1 MKHPVLILIGVA
13 LGIITGLLLNRAMTP
28 DHWSSVGVG
37 DAAAFMAYRTAPGPD
52 GTDLNAGATWIAQTY
67 RAVGEGANFIGRAF
81 LGLLRFIAVPMVFFS
96 LIVGVASLGASP
108 APGTHATG
116 SGDAVSGRGGRGGGG
131 AMGGAGRA
139 LLRLGGRTVLLF
151 AATTAVA
158 IFIGLAVGHLVRPGE
173 AIPPDER
180 ARLTEAYAGEAAGRV
195 EQARAVSPTVWSV
208 LLSAVPTNPFE
219 ALARGEM
226 LKIVVMSVLLGGALL
241 TLPRGKTAG
250 LLNACEVAAEVMTKI
265 IGWVMWTA
273 PVAVFCL
280 MAEVASRTGWSV
292 VSALG
297 VFCLAVVGG
306 LLLHT
311 AVVFAPLLRWM
322 GGMSPLAFARGMAP
336 ALAVAF
342 STSSSSATL
351 PVTIRCVRENL
362 GVPARVASFVC
373 PLGATI
379 NMNGTAL
386 YQALSALLIA
396 QVFGVELTL
405 TQQLMVVLTT
415 VLASVGSPGIPGG
428 GIIMFIVV
436 LGSVGLPVEGVA
448 LILAVDRLL
457 DLFRTVVNV
466 VGDAV
471 AAVVLAR
478 FEPSESPEAV
488 QTEAGPAT

>member
-13 LGIITGLLLNRAMTP
+13 LGIITGLFLNRTMTP
-28 DHWSSVGVG
+28 QRWASMGVG

-52 GTDLNAGATWIAQTY
+52 GTDLNAGATWVAY
-67 RAVGEGANFIGRAF
+67 GSRAAGEGATFIGRAF

-96 LIVGVASLGASP
+96 LIVGVASLGAQAREGASP
-108 APGTHATG
+108 GAPGAGHGGGASDG
-116 SGDAVSGRGGRGGGG
+116 EGEVGGAGRAGGGG
-131 AMGGAGRA
+131 GVGRA

-151 AATTAVA
+151 AATTVVA

-180 ARLTEAYAGEAAGRV
+180 ARLTEAYATEAAGRV

-241 TLPRGKTAG
+241 TLPRVQTAG
-250 LLNACEVAAEVMTKI
+250 VLNACQVAADVMTRI

-306 LLLHT
+306 LALHT
-311 AVVFAPLLRWM
+311 AVVFAPLLRW
-322 GGMSPLAFARGMAP
+322 GGRMSPLAFARGMAP

-405 TQQLMVVLTT
+405 TQQLMIVLTT

-471 AAVVLAR
+471 TAVVLAR
-478 FEPSESPEAV
+478 FEPADSAR
-488 QTEAGPAT
+488 

>member
-13 LGIITGLLLNRAMTP
+13 LGIITGLFLNRTMTP
-28 DHWSSVGVG
+28 QRWASMGVG
-37 DAAAFMAYRTAPGPD
+37 DATAFLTYRAAPGPD
-52 GTDLNAGATWIAQTY
+52 GTDLNAGATWVAY
-67 RAVGEGANFIGRAF
+67 GSRAAGEGATFIGRAF

-96 LIVGVASLGASP
+96 LIVGVASLGAQAREGASP
-108 APGTHATG
+108 GAPGAGH
-116 SGDAVSGRGGRGGGG
+116 GGG
-131 AMGGAGRA
+131 ASEGDGEVGGAGRAGGGAGVGRA

-151 AATTAVA
+151 AATTVVA

-173 AIPPDER
+173 AIPSDER
-180 ARLTEAYAGEAAGRV
+180 ARLTEAYGVEAAGRV

-208 LLSAVPTNPFE
+208 LLSAIPTNPFE

-241 TLPRGKTAG
+241 TLPRVQTAG
-250 LLNACEVAAEVMTKI
+250 VLTACQVAADVMTRI

-306 LLLHT
+306 LALHT
-311 AVVFAPLLRWM
+311 ALVFAPLLRWG

-405 TQQLMVVLTT
+405 TQQLMIVLTT

-471 AAVVLAR
+471 TAVVLAR
-478 FEPSESPEAV
+478 FEPADPER
-488 QTEAGPAT
+488 

>member
-1 MKHPVLILIGVA
+1 
-13 LGIITGLLLNRAMTP
+13 
-28 DHWSSVGVG
+28 
-37 DAAAFMAYRTAPGPD
+37 
-52 GTDLNAGATWIAQTY
+52 
-67 RAVGEGANFIGRAF
+67 
-81 LGLLRFIAVPMVFFS
+81 
-96 LIVGVASLGASP
+96 
-108 APGTHATG
+108 
-116 SGDAVSGRGGRGGGG
+116 
-131 AMGGAGRA
+131 
-139 LLRLGGRTVLLF
+139 
-151 AATTAVA
+151 
-158 IFIGLAVGHLVRPGE
+158 
-173 AIPPDER
+173 
-180 ARLTEAYAGEAAGRV
+180 
-195 EQARAVSPTVWSV
+195 
-208 LLSAVPTNPFE
+208 
-219 ALARGEM
+219 
-226 LKIVVMSVLLGGALL
+226 
-241 TLPRGKTAG
+241 
-250 LLNACEVAAEVMTKI
+250 
-265 IGWVMWTA
+265 
-273 PVAVFCL
+273 

>member
-1 MKHPVLILIGVA
+1 MKYPVLILIGVA
-13 LGIITGLLLNRAMTP
+13 LGIITGLLLNRALTP

-52 GTDLNAGATWIAQTY
+52 GADLNAGATWVAQTY

-96 LIVGVASLGASP
+96 LIVGVASLGATS
-108 APGTHATG
+108 APGSPVTG
-116 SGDAVSGRGGRGGGG
+116 SGDGASGRGGGG
-131 AMGGAGRA
+131 GGGGAGRA

-158 IFIGLAVGHLVRPGE
+158 IFLGLAVGHLVRPGE

-241 TLPRGKTAG
+241 TLPRAKTSG
-250 LLNACEVAAEVMTKI
+250 VLNACEVAAEVMTKI

-311 AVVFAPLLRWM
+311 ALVFAPLLRWM
-322 GGMSPLAFARGMAP
+322 GGMSPVAFARGMAP

-362 GVPARVASFVC
+362 GVPARVAAFVC

-396 QVFGVELTL
+396 QVFGVDLTL
-405 TQQLMVVLTT
+405 TQQLMIVLTT

-478 FEPSESPEAV
+478 FEPPEV
-488 QTEAGPAT
+488 TEPAN